1 MVCEGHGW
9 AQMATDVY
17 VRVQINVL
25 GRGNT
30 KRRQEGLRMGA
41 GGQKQTHAG
50 QAKIVPGTG
59 IRTAGREANGGES
72 GELRVMEITP

>member
-1 MVCEGHGW
+1 
-9 AQMATDVY
+9 MATDVY

-30 KRRQEGLRMGA
+30 KRRQGGLRMGA
-41 GGQKQTHAG
+41 GGQKQTHAPG
-50 QAKIVPGTG
+50 QAKIVSGTG